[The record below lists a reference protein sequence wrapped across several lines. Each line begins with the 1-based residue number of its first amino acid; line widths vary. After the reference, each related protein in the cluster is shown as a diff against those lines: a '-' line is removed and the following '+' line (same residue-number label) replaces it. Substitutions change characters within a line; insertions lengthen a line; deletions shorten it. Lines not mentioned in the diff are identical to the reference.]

1 MGLTKQTQCAGSGDG
16 AKACSALAIVR
27 YVLGDPV
34 ERTVE
39 RTASS
44 MAYETPLAD
53 RSMIIWAADMQVV
66 SHKIP

>member
-1 MGLTKQTQCAGSGDG
+1 MGLTKQTQCAGSGDD

-27 YVLGDPV
+27 YVLGYLV
-34 ERTVE
+34 ERTVD

-53 RSMIIWAADMQVV
+53 R
-66 SHKIP
+66 